1 MGKEHDHL
9 LSTLKEYI
17 WIVTASSV
25 KGPMSK
31 MAEKRKHYTNFQ
43 DLEPKLT
50 VKNFNLA
57 YDTKIQW
64 DSEKNG

>member
-1 MGKEHDHL
+1 MENEHAGWKNSEKTGKEHDHL

-31 MAEKRKHYTNFQ
+31 MAEKRKHYTNF
-43 DLEPKLT
+43 
-50 VKNFNLA
+50 
-57 YDTKIQW
+57 
-64 DSEKNG
+64 